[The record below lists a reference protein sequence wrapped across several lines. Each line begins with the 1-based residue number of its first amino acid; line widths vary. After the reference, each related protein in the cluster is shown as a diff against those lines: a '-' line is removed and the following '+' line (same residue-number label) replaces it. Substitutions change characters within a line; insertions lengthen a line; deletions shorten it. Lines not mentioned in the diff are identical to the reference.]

1 MPVLVNLSTLP
12 TSPTQRRMNKPIL
25 TGEGLYKLIPQ
36 RPPIVMVDTFYEA
49 DATSATTGLTILT
62 NNIFCLDG
70 HLQEPGLIEHVA
82 QSAAAFAGYAPYTQ
96 GEAPKLGFIG
106 EVKKFKINRLPQV
119 GEHLRTSLKVL
130 GEAAGVT
137 LIAAE
142 TRVEDEC
149 VATCQMKIFIK
160 E

>member
-1 MPVLVNLSTLP
+1 MKQSLLE
-12 TSPTQRRMNKPIL
+12 
-25 TGEGLYKLIPQ
+25 GEGLYKLIPQ
-36 RPPIVMVDTFYEA
+36 RNPIVMVDTFFCA
-49 DATSATTGLTILT
+49 DETSAETGLHVQSG
-62 NNIFCLDG
+62 NIFCEGGFLR
-70 HLQEPGLIEHVA
+70 EPGMIEHVA

-106 EVKKFKINRLPQV
+106 EVKKFKIARLPHT
-119 GEHLRTSLKVL
+119 GETLITTLKVL

-142 TRVEDEC
+142 TQADKEVI
-149 VATCQMKIFIK
+149 ATCQMKIFIK